1 MKNEPLTGYLL
12 HARPYQEKRAIY
24 RFFSAEHGVV
34 HGVGGRGMPSFVLM
48 ECFATGS
55 NSLKNFS
62 QICPKSTPTTH
73 HFGQIQFTL
82 LYLNELIYKLIA
94 PENPC
99 PTLWQSYHHSILA
112 LQQHPSMPTTKQIL
126 REFESCLFAELGA
139 SIDWQVDNLGQAID
153 PVAHYN
159 FVPNQGFIKTS
170 IGTKGE
176 KILNPDLVLLG
187 RIHRQLVDCL
197 LDYQPLNSRKLW
209 AEQLK
214 YR

>member
-34 HGVGGRGMPSFVLM
+34 HGVGSRGMPSFVLI
-48 ECFATGS
+48 ECFATGT

-62 QICPKSTPTTH
+62 QICPKSALSTCH
-73 HFGQIQFTL
+73 LGQIQYAL

-99 PTLWQSYHHSILA
+99 LALWQCYHNSILT
-112 LQQHPSMPTTKQIL
+112 LQQRPSMSTTKQTL
-126 REFESCLFAELGA
+126 RAFEQVLFAELGA
-139 SIDWQVDNLGQAID
+139 SVDWEMDNLGQAID
-153 PVAHYN
+153 PVAHYQ
-159 FVPNQGFIKTS
+159 FVPNQGFIKTL

-187 RIHRQLVDCL
+187 QIHRQLVDFL